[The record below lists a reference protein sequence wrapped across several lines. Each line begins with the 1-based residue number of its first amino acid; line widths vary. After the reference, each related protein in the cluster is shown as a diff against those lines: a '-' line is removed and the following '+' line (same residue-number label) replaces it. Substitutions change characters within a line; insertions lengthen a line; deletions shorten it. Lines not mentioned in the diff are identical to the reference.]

1 MNTNHDI
8 SDLVYRVKRDDLL
21 ATKLLY
27 ECFAREMLTCSFR
40 ITQNMA
46 DAEDV
51 IQESFMTSFEKIN
64 KLNDAER
71 YAGWLKKIVVNNSL
85 KLVKKRQHFLEVEA
99 VEDYVEDDDDNW
111 YENIPFEKIQAAIQQ
126 LPNGCREIF
135 TLYLMERYKHREI
148 ADMLNI
154 SVSTSKSQYR
164 YALSLLKETL
174 KKNCESL

>member
-1 MNTNHDI
+1 MNTNYDI
-8 SDLVYRVKRDDLL
+8 SDLVYRVKQDDLL

-27 ECFAREMLTCSFR
+27 ECFAAEMLTFSYR

-51 IQESFMTSFEKIN
+51 IQESFMTSFEKIH

-71 YAGWLKKIVVNNSL
+71 YGGWLKKIVVNNSL
-85 KLVKKRQHFLEVEA
+85 KLVKKRQHFSEVEA
-99 VEDYVEDDDDNW
+99 VEDYADDDDDNW
-111 YENIPFEKIQAAIQQ
+111 YENVPFDKIQGAIQQ

-135 TLYLMERYKHREI
+135 TLYLMENYKHREI
-148 ADMLNI
+148 ADLLDI

-164 YALSLLKETL
+164 YALSLLKNEL
-174 KKNCESL
+174 RQFVQ

>member
-8 SDLVYRVKRDDLL
+8 SDLVHRVKRNDLL

-27 ECFAREMLTCSFR
+27 ECFAQEMLTVSYR

-51 IQESFMTSFEKIN
+51 IQESFMTSFEKID

-71 YAGWLKKIVVNNSL
+71 YGGWLKRIVVNNSL
-85 KLVKKRQHFLEVEA
+85 KLVKKRSYYSEVEA
-99 VEDYVEDDDDNW
+99 IEEYTEAEEDNW
-111 YENIPFEKIQAAIQQ
+111 YESIPFEKIQAAIQD

-135 TLYLMERYKHREI
+135 TLYLMENYKHREI
-148 ADMLNI
+148 ADLLDI

-164 YALSLLKETL
+164 YALGLLKNELTRG
-174 KKNCESL
+174 